1 MGSTT
6 AALTGGAA
14 ILTGTGTA
22 AGSWNAHVK
31 AVGTHATVD
40 PSAVAVVNYQFEI
53 GDTDNAELATIIG
66 TLPNTGTATTTLTN
80 IDVSGYNMSALLNP
94 DNTNMLEDYYYYDGS
109 LTLPSSVDGDRT
121 TMGCNEIVRWLIPT
135 TKLSLSAT
143 QLDAFQGSDIADAI
157 HLQQGASLARAI
169 QTNANLCT
177 TGRSPPAPTSGRAW
191 PPACCP
197 WAPSASSTPS
207 SPSQTPPRRS
217 PRTPSWMC
225 SPTSSRDLSTPS
237 PLPTSA
243 VPLTITVTT
252 LNSK

>member
-6 AALTGGAA
+6 AALTGGSA

-66 TLPNTGTATTTLTN
+66 TLPN

-109 LTLPSSVDGDRT
+109 PTLPSSVDGDRT

-157 HLQQGASLARAI
+157 HLQQGASLA
-169 QTNANLCT
+169 
-177 TGRSPPAPTSGRAW
+177 
-191 PPACCP
+191 
-197 WAPSASSTPS
+197 
-207 SPSQTPPRRS
+207 
-217 PRTPSWMC
+217 
-225 SPTSSRDLSTPS
+225 
-237 PLPTSA
+237 
-243 VPLTITVTT
+243 
-252 LNSK
+252 